1 MVDSQSVGVG
11 EIHQRFPGESSPSP
25 TSQYLLCSEMRTLLA
40 TVAMADAPLGSSSI
54 RIRIP
59 GFRHRGNLIPHP

>member
-1 MVDSQSVGVG
+1 
-11 EIHQRFPGESSPSP
+11 
-25 TSQYLLCSEMRTLLA
+25 LLCSEMRTLLA